1 MVVHFLDI
9 CNIKLKITDIKN
21 LKIDKNVFFDGFKNF
36 KNLINISVL
45 KCYKLLFTK
54 KGFLYNIA
62 NYILI
67 PIIIYNI
74 ISSIVFYLKG
84 YDLLKNQIKKLI
96 EQLKEYENNNK
107 ISNENIIDKNIEIY
121 AKRVEETRKPEES
134 KPIKTH
140 KVIKKKK
147 KIKKKIKNDG
157 NNINIMNNIQNENI
171 NFPPIRKTK
180 NNIVKLI
187 NIILS
192 NKIILK
198 KVYINI

>member
-1 MVVHFLDI
+1 MYIFSI
-9 CNIKLKITDIKN
+9 KITDIKN
-21 LKIDKNVFFDGFKNF
+21 LKIDKNVLFDGFKNF

-121 AKRVEETRKPEES
+121 AKKVEETQKPEES
-134 KPIKTH
+134 KQIKTH

-157 NNINIMNNIQNENI
+157 NNINIIMKI
-171 NFPPIRKTK
+171 
-180 NNIVKLI
+180 LI
-187 NIILS
+187 FL
-192 NKIILK
+192 L
-198 KVYINI
+198 